1 MEIPYIRAA
10 VHLQL
15 QKIGK
20 SEREKKKIIESFKDD
35 TDYQQIKNIN
45 VVGLDLTVL
54 QNQALHAIQVLL
66 DQTNYEGN
74 MEPTYMNSPAFGFEG
89 YLPVIKFTPAN
100 YYEAFGLTKR
110 KTKSGKNQFRGG
122 DRENA
127 IEALRSLYDRQ
138 FIICYTQA
146 IYSKNK
152 KIRKPK
158 YVHVKVFRKLFGD
171 IEEKQEQ
178 DKNGQKYLKSIMMTM
193 SPVFV
198 AQLKSYIVAK
208 PINYIQEIKKI
219 SPRASEY
226 VYRFIEHVLTQSR
239 LNNKNG
245 LVRVNEEVLAYQLR
259 MDNFIKRKKGKE
271 IRKVIEKGLEVAKGI
286 GFISSYSIVNNMIE
300 FQINYNKL
308 VKVKK

>member
-20 SEREKKKIIESFKDD
+20 SEKEKKKIINSFRNDAEYQEIKD
-35 TDYQQIKNIN
+35 IN

-89 YLPVIKFTPAN
+89 YLPVIKFTPAC
-100 YYEAFGLTKR
+100 YYDAFGLTKY

-127 IEALRSLYDRQ
+127 IEALRSLFNRQ
-138 FIICYTQA
+138 FIICYTQKV
-146 IYSKNK
+146 YSENK
-152 KIRKPK
+152 KIKGYK
-158 YVHVKVFRKLFGD
+158 KVHVKVFRKLFGD
-171 IEEKQEQ
+171 IEQREVE
-178 DKNGQKYLKSIMMTM
+178 DKNGNKYLQSIMMTM

-198 AQLKSYIVAK
+198 AQLKSYTVAK
-208 PINYIQEIKKI
+208 PINYIQEVKKL

-226 VYRFIEHVLTQSR
+226 VYRFIEHVLNQSR

-245 LVRVNEEVLAYQLR
+245 LVRVSEDALANQLR
-259 MDNFIKRKKGKE
+259 MDNFIKRRKGKE
-271 IRKVIEKGLEVAKGI
+271 IRKVIEKSLEVAKGI
-286 GFISSYSIVNNMIE
+286 DFISSYSIINNMIE